1 MKTTLAVIALILAPS
16 LALACPA
23 HEQHA
28 MSCAEGM
35 VMDMATG
42 TCVPQVSS

>member
-1 MKTTLAVIALILAPS
+1 MKTIFAILALTLTPS

-35 VMDMATG
+35 VMDMQTG
-42 TCVPQVSS
+42 TCVPQASS

>member
-1 MKTTLAVIALILAPS
+1 MKTTLAAIALVLAPA
-16 LALACPA
+16 LAVACPA

-35 VMDMATG
+35 TLDMQTG
-42 TCVPQVSS
+42 TCVPQASS